1 VSPPLTYAEWCKRHG
16 CTHGH
21 CVADCPK
28 PQPVMVDG
36 RPVCG
41 RCLAYE
47 GVLRDVVPCTP
58 EVCD

>member
-1 VSPPLTYAEWCKRHG
+1 VSPPLTYAEWCREHG
-16 CTHGH
+16 CSHGH
-21 CVADCPK
+21 CPTACEH

-47 GVLRDVVPCTP
+47 GVLRDVVVA
-58 EVCD
+58 EW